1 MQKKVENT
9 GIFDVLVLPQPVV
22 DLDQEGIN
30 VFTIPEIR
38 GMIARFLKQI
48 FFLNNFHLTWSPQCR

>member
-1 MQKKVENT
+1 MNVENS
-9 GIFDVLVLPQPVV
+9 GIVDVLVLPQPVV

-38 GMIARFLKQI
+38 GMIARFLKGF
-48 FFLNNFHLTWSPQCR
+48 FFLN